1 MVTVKISEDWRQID
15 EPRSAITF
23 VNFTARRNGLASLR
37 NRRYS
42 SGVAILRRNDMAHKA
57 LIAALGMILAA
68 SPLSASTPDEMP
80 TNPAPAGGPDT
91 RYCMRIELTGNI
103 VEPVRCWTREQWAE
117 QGIDV
122 DKVWATE
129 GIAVKG

>member
-1 MVTVKISEDWRQID
+1 
-15 EPRSAITF
+15 
-23 VNFTARRNGLASLR
+23 
-37 NRRYS
+37 
-42 SGVAILRRNDMAHKA
+42 MAHKA
-57 LIAALGMILAA
+57 LIAAFSLALAA

-80 TNPAPAGGPDT
+80 ANPAPAGGPDT

-103 VEPVRCWTREQWAE
+103 VEPVRCWTREKWAE
-117 QGIDV
+117 QGVDV